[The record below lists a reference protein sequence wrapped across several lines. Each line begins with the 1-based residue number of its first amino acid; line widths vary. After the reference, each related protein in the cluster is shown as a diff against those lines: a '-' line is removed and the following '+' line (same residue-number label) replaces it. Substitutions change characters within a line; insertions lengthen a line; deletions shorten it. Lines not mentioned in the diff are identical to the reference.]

1 MATTN
6 ETMKVIANG
15 IEQKNVSLGG
25 VGVYKGRSQSMKLPV
40 ALSNALENHSE
51 VKTIALHLDAD
62 FVGRNAAAAIAEQ
75 LRGRYE
81 IRNEPPPVGKDC
93 NDYLMHLRYLSQENR

>member
-51 VKTIALHLDAD
+51 VKTIWRCA
-62 FVGRNAAAAIAEQ
+62 GT
-75 LRGRYE
+75 
-81 IRNEPPPVGKDC
+81 C
-93 NDYLMHLRYLSQENR
+93 QEAV